1 MLIRVW
7 SQVLSQPIQDGC
19 SIRRARIRRLFNL
32 MLEEDPYSFT
42 RCLVG
47 LCDSAVGGE
56 CAIRDYVRDLIREHN
71 FE

>member
-7 SQVLSQPIQDGC
+7 SQVLSQPIQDAH
-19 SIRRARIRRLFNL
+19 SKRRVCIRRLFNL

-47 LCDSAVGGE
+47 LCDGSVGGE
-56 CAIRDYVRDLIREHN
+56 YAIRDYVRDLIREGN
-71 FE
+71 IE

>member
-7 SQVLSQPIQDGC
+7 SQVLSQPILDRC
-19 SIRRARIRRLFNL
+19 SEQRVRIRRLFNL

-42 RCLVG
+42 WCLVG
-47 LCDSAVGGE
+47 LCDGSVGGE
-56 CAIRDYVRDLIREHN
+56 CAIRDYVRDLIREQN